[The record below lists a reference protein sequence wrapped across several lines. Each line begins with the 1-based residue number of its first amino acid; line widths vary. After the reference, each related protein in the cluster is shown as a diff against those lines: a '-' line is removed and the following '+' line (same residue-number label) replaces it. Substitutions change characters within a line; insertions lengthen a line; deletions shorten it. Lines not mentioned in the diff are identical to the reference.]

1 MEWLKR
7 KLALCAVAGVLLFS
21 VQPLAVSAAAPEGQ
35 VVAGFAA
42 QLIQNNGTEDKPQ
55 AEDKTL
61 GERLAEEISSN
72 PVIFGLNVIV
82 FAASIAAGYKGY
94 REIKE

>member
-7 KLALCAVAGVLLFS
+7 KLGLCAVAGILLFS
-21 VQPLAVSAAAPEGQ
+21 IQPMAVSAAAPEGQ
-35 VVAGFAA
+35 VIAGFAA

-61 GERLAEEISSN
+61 GERLTEEISSN

-94 REIKE
+94 KEIKE